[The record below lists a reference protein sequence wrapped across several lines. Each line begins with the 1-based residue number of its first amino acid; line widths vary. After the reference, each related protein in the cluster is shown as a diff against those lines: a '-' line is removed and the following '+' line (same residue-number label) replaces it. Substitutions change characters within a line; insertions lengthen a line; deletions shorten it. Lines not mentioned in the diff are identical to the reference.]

1 MEDSNNGNDDKE
13 CENRV
18 DEHNRLNIS
27 WLLEFEKTDKN
38 FKSFYLSDVTSI
50 HITCIYVNKSNE
62 IESRTSCKNISFL
75 HPNVLSREE
84 MIYLLKKNSF
94 LNGIRYKLSSILKYN
109 IDIIPSDL
117 LTNTINFQSFLHVI
131 ENIDSMYWKK
141 TIKMFGDMNELLFVF
156 RENVGI
162 NKHAT
167 TKKVYV
173 NDKKSACKPTIIHEC
188 KKIEFVK

>member
-1 MEDSNNGNDDKE
+1 MEDSNNGNDKE
-13 CENRV
+13 YENSV

-27 WLLEFEKTDKN
+27 WLLEFEKTDKK
-38 FKSFYLSDVTSI
+38 FKPFYLSDVMSI

-62 IESRTSCKNISFL
+62 IESKSSCKNINLL

-156 RENVGI
+156 RENVSI
-162 NKHAT
+162 NKHTT

>member
-1 MEDSNNGNDDKE
+1 MNHSNKVDDE
-13 CENRV
+13 YENNV
-18 DEHNRLNIS
+18 EEHKGLNIS
-27 WLLEFEKTDKN
+27 WLLEFEKTDKK
-38 FKSFYLSDVTSI
+38 FKPFYLVDVTSI
-50 HITCIYVNKSNE
+50 HITCIYVNKSND
-62 IESRTSCKNISFL
+62 IESKVTCKNINLL
-75 HPNVLSREE
+75 HPNILSREE
-84 MIYLLKKNSF
+84 LIYLLKKNSF
-94 LNGIRYKLSSILKYN
+94 LNGIRYKISSILKYN

-117 LTNTINFQSFLHVI
+117 LTNTINFQSFLQVI

-156 RENVGI
+156 RENMGI
-162 NKHAT
+162 NKHTT